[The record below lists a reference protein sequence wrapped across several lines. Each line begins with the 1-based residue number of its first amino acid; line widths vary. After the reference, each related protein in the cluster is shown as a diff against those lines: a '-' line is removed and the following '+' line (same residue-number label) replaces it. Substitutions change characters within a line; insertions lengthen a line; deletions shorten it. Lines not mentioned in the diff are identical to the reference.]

1 MALHPL
7 AQRFASVAAE
17 YERGRPDYAPAVVG
31 AIAAELRLSPG
42 ATVLDLAA
50 GTGKLSRTL
59 LAAGFD
65 VVAVEPLDSLRALLG
80 DRIGAERV
88 RDGVAERIPLDD
100 ASVAAVTVADG
111 FHWFDREA
119 AMREITRVL
128 VPGGG
133 LAVMSM
139 VPDWTG
145 ASWAHEVGTLVRDA
159 RPEHPAF
166 DGPPW
171 HEALSITQGWS
182 EPWEVR
188 VTTNQPTGPE
198 RVIDHLSSMSWIA
211 AMPDADRA
219 EAVARIREVVTSGE
233 TPAVM
238 PVHAVIGL
246 ARLNHRR

>member
-233 TPAVM
+233 TPTVM